1 MVAPYMVGGGTRD
14 LSDDVYAM
22 MSLLRMH
29 SKIIEVD
36 VASLFDAVGKQ
47 GIL

>member
-1 MVAPYMVGGGTRD
+1 MVAPYTVGGVARD

-22 MSLLRMH
+22 MSLLCMR

-36 VASLFDAVGKQ
+36 AASIFDVG
-47 GIL
+47 G